1 MKNSKPDLK
10 ALLQEMF
17 QNYTDTSKAR
27 SWLEA
32 NLYRVRQLFENYTLR
47 DLSSSL
53 FARGIF
59 RVQ

>member
-32 NLYRVRQLFENYTLR
+32 NFHRVRQLFESYTLH
-47 DLSSSL
+47 D
-53 FARGIF
+53 FIF
-59 RVQ
+59 EPFRSGKI